1 MLDYTDLN
9 EDEKR
14 TLREYLGVE
23 RIFPNYL
30 EDHNILIMKTEEL
43 FEYIF
48 LYDLKRIKD
57 AINYIKELVEM
68 EIKNEDVNKKI
79 VQKIL
84 EQNNRVIKINDGIYA
99 YKEY

>member
-1 MLDYTDLN
+1 
-9 EDEKR
+9 
-14 TLREYLGVE
+14 
-23 RIFPNYL
+23 
-30 EDHNILIMKTEEL
+30 MKTEEL